1 MLLSAR
7 EWRSTPVEAQKFGL
21 QQHPGKQ
28 NKIDLSTLNCLEA
41 FFKNKFRKTIQETK
55 TKQNKK
61 EQLLEVR

>member
-28 NKIDLSTLNCLEA
+28 NKIDLSTFNCLEA
-41 FFKNKFRKTIQETK
+41 YFLKKISLGKLYK
-55 TKQNKK
+55 KKQKQK
-61 EQLLEVR
+61 RVAIGG